1 MCRESVRAFFTE
13 FAPDIKT
20 KLRKTAAFVAALLIG
35 NAASC
40 AAAEIAPS
48 ATIVELESPLAG
60 SPPLQGYLRQTNRAG
75 PSPAVVLLHSC
86 NGNWQRLDERWG
98 RLISSWGYVTLTI
111 DSFGPRG
118 LKNTCGSGAP
128 VPLAFDAHR
137 ALNFLARQPS
147 VDASRVAAV
156 GFSQGGWLALSSVER
171 GPILQTASNKFSAA
185 IAFYPH
191 CLGFKDNMTVPT
203 LILIGELDDWARAG
217 ECRNM
222 VEGRD
227 DYGISRRK
235 GDGVPIKLIVYPGA
249 YHSFDSPNLKT
260 PVQLFGH
267 HLEFNETARDQS
279 IDAVKEFLDANIG
292 GQTRGQSVK

>member
-1 MCRESVRAFFTE
+1 VTNICKAIAF
-13 FAPDIKT
+13 
-20 KLRKTAAFVAALLIG
+20 AATLLTG
-35 NAASC
+35 NAAAC
-40 AAAEIAPS
+40 AAAEIESS

-60 SPPLQGYLRQTNRAG
+60 SPPLQGYLRQPNRAG

-86 NGNWQRLDERWG
+86 NGNWLRLDERWG

-118 LKNTCGSGAP
+118 LKNTCGNGAP

-147 VDASRVAAV
+147 VDANRVAAV

-171 GPILQTASNKFSAA
+171 GPILQTARNRFRAA

-235 GDGVPIKLIVYPGA
+235 GDGVPMKLIVYPGA
-249 YHSFDSPNLKT
+249 YHSFDAPQLKT
-260 PVQLFGH
+260 PVQFLGH
-267 HLEFNETARDQS
+267 HLEFNQAATDQS
-279 IDAVKEFLDANIG
+279 TGAVREFLDATIG
-292 GQTRGQSVK
+292 DKREQVR